1 LNREKQG
8 FVDALSNMKD
18 APVFVYSGKNDKS
31 MPPTNQKCQKDLVEA
46 FGAKTKYV
54 IDDNQ
59 AHGYDP

>member
-1 LNREKQG
+1 
-8 FVDALSNMKD
+8 MKD

-31 MPPTNQKCQKDLVEA
+31 MPPINQKCQKDLVEA